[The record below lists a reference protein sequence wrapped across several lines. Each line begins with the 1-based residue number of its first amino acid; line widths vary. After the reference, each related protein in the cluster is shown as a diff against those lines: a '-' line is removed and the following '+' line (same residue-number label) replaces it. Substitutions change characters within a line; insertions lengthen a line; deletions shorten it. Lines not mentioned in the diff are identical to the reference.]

1 MSSKT
6 LETLRTV
13 VPLLP
18 LVLRQSFLHILRLSD
33 SSKYLDLR
41 SAIIIACL
49 RVILLPKTPR
59 SISTTQ
65 RVTLRDPGVKG
76 RIWVSNYTSPQPP
89 ETSIRDALIAALE
102 HVGGP
107 ACQVPELDITQVE
120 AEWTGYRIDVARDA
134 PLPDVS
140 ERERYHG
147 MMRECKRPTT
157 VLYLHGGAYFL
168 CDPATHRPTTK
179 KLAQL
184 TEGRCYSVRYRLAPQ
199 HPFPAA
205 LLDAFVSYFTLLYPP
220 PGAYHDPVR
229 PEHIVIAGDSAG
241 GNLAL
246 SLLQLI
252 LELRKQDSPILWHG
266 VLRQVPMPAGV
277 ALNSPWLDITQSSP
291 AWEVSTPTPYDYLPK
306 PEAMAD
312 RTTPPCEAWPANPP
326 RQNIYVADDLAAH
339 PLASLVMARSWK
351 GAPPIYL
358 CTGWEILA
366 YEDKFFARKLEADGV
381 RVVFEEYEGMPHC
394 FAMMLRN
401 APATPRCY
409 NGWAGFIRAAVE
421 DPNKIE
427 SRAVMIKAKTCEEVP
442 LRFDELSDASE
453 EHIQRRVL
461 QKTGLEDRLY
471 DAPVSKL

>member
-1 MSSKT
+1 MDSAT
-6 LETLRTV
+6 LETVRTV

-18 LVLRQSFLHILRLSD
+18 LIVRQGLAHILNLSD

-49 RVILLPKTPR
+49 RVILTPEAPR
-59 SISTTQ
+59 SISSVQ
-65 RVTLRDPGVKG
+65 RLTLRDSGIKG
-76 RIWVSNYTSPQPP
+76 HIWVSKYASPQPP
-89 ETSIRDALIAALE
+89 ETSVRDALISTLE
-102 HVGGP
+102 HLGGST
-107 ACQVPELDITQVE
+107 CRVPVPDLVDVE
-120 AEWTGYRIDVARDA
+120 AEWTGYRTGVARGA

-147 MMRECKRPTT
+147 MMQECTKPTT
-157 VLYLHGGAYFL
+157 VLYLHGGAYYL

-184 TEGRCYSVRYRLAPQ
+184 TGGRCYSVRYRLAPQ

-205 LLDAFVSYFTLLYPP
+205 LLDAFVSYLTLLYPP
-220 PGAYHDPVR
+220 PDAYHDPVQ
-229 PEHIVIAGDSAG
+229 PEHVVIAGDSAG
-241 GNLAL
+241 GNLSL
-246 SLLQLI
+246 SLLQLL
-252 LELRKQDSPILWHG
+252 LELRRQDSPILWHG
-266 VLRQVPMPAGV
+266 ELRQVPMPAGV

-291 AWEVSTPTPYDYLPK
+291 TWEMSTPTPCDYLPK
-306 PEAMAD
+306 PDAIEK
-312 RTTPPCEAWPANPP
+312 RTVPPCEAWPASPP
-326 RQNIYVADDLAAH
+326 RRNIYIADDLAAH

-366 YEDKFFARKLEADGV
+366 YEDKFLARKLEADGV

-409 NGWAGFIRAAVE
+409 NGWASFIHAAVE
-421 DPNKIE
+421 DPDSIE
-427 SRAVMIKAKTCEEVP
+427 SSAVMIRAKTCEEVP
-442 LRFDELSDASE
+442 LRFDQLSDVSE
-453 EHIQRRVL
+453 EDVQLRVL
-461 QKTGLEDRLY
+461 RKTGLQYRILET
-471 DAPVSKL
+471 PVAKL